1 MYPVWSLDGW
11 DFSQYLVKIVRW
23 RDKCLFQGPYLGPQ
37 SPGLLTNACTS
48 TKSLG
53 ELLPGHQMGPLV
65 ERAGTGPGL
74 KGVGT
79 SGSRGTGG
87 HVSYH
92 LCWFWTV
99 PGFQNLLPGSQISH
113 KRTFIYEWVP
123 NYCCSME
130 VWEGV
135 SYLTILPLP
144 LPYVVLQSW

>member
-23 RDKCLFQGPYLGPQ
+23 RDKCLLQGPYLGPQ
-37 SPGLLTNACTS
+37 SPGLLINACTS

-65 ERAGTGPGL
+65 KRAGTGWGL

-87 HVSYH
+87 HVSYVDFELH
-92 LCWFWTV
+92 QDFKIFYLDPKSPIKEPLWMDAKLLLFNGSMRRGVLFNHFATVTPLC
-99 PGFQNLLPGSQISH
+99 G
-113 KRTFIYEWVP
+113 
-123 NYCCSME
+123 
-130 VWEGV
+130 
-135 SYLTILPLP
+135 LTKLINA
-144 LPYVVLQSW
+144 V